1 MRRTCECWPPGMA
14 SDLLRIYL
22 QDHRAG
28 ATAGRELAARAH
40 GSSKGTEFEQPLARL
55 LSEIEEDMRTLDEV
69 MARLEIGHDR
79 LKKVAFWTG
88 EKVGR
93 LKLNGRLLS
102 YSPLSRVVELEG
114 LMLGITAKGG
124 MWVVL
129 EDVAVAEPRLAGID
143 FAGLVGRAER
153 QRSEVDA
160 LRRRTAEIAF
170 GE

>member
-1 MRRTCECWPPGMA
+1 MA

-28 ATAGRELAARAH
+28 ATAGRELAARTL
-40 GSSKGTEFEQPLARL
+40 GSSKGTEFERPLAKL
-55 LSEIEEDMRTLDEV
+55 LSEIEDDMRTLDEV

-79 LKKVAFWTG
+79 LKKVAFWAG

-114 LMLGITAKGG
+114 LMLGIAAKGA
-124 MWVVL
+124 MWVAL
-129 EDVAVAEPRLAGID
+129 EDFAVAEPRLAGFD

-160 LRRRTAEIAF
+160 LRRRAAEVAF
-170 GE
+170 EER